1 MLKQHVTDTFNG
13 QKQIYIYRLLKD
25 SEHSNKNYNSYL
37 TYSDI
42 RNLTLIVISQTQF
55 K

>member
-1 MLKQHVTDTFNG
+1 MGKKANLY
-13 QKQIYIYRLLKD
+13 IYIATD
-25 SEHSNKNYNSYL
+25 NEHSNKNYNGYL